1 MINQLKNKLKQLA
14 LLNAIIEPEWE
25 YRYFSYN
32 SEWSGDEEMASLRD
46 SCGGEWF
53 IWFSGDLVGFKC
65 TSPVDG
71 LVDEFQQLLQAFPQC
86 YSEFVREPAFTM
98 QTGSAA
104 WYLHLDRLVKFG
116 FDINDLPT
124 PETILKMSASDF
136 CAFADSTYE
145 VELSQQIVQSI
156 FDGDFNVES
165 AIELNP
171 EVEVSEL
178 LAELPQLGI
187 CT

>member
-1 MINQLKNKLKQLA
+1 
-14 LLNAIIEPEWE
+14 
-25 YRYFSYN
+25 
-32 SEWSGDEEMASLRD
+32 
-46 SCGGEWF
+46 
-53 IWFSGDLVGFKC
+53 
-65 TSPVDG
+65 
-71 LVDEFQQLLQAFPQC
+71 
-86 YSEFVREPAFTM
+86 
-98 QTGSAA
+98 
-104 WYLHLDRLVKFG
+104 
-116 FDINDLPT
+116 
-124 PETILKMSASDF
+124 MSASDF